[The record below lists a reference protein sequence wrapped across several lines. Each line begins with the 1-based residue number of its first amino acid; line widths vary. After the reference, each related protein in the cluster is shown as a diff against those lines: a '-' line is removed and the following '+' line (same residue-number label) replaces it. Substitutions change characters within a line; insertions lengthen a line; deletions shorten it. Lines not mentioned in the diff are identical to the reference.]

1 MIIVYDIYKYK
12 LFFKKSTLKN
22 RTEIF
27 CELIT
32 VIALIPW
39 TVDLSTLRDR
49 VRGLTGC
56 IVEEEEGT
64 VMVPP

>member
-1 MIIVYDIYKYK
+1 MIIVYEIYKYK
-12 LFFKKSTLKN
+12 LFLKKSTLKN

-39 TVDLSTLRDR
+39 TVHLSTWRDTA
-49 VRGLTGC
+49 RGLFGC

-64 VMVPP
+64 VTVPP